1 MVIIILVSEYQ
12 ISEDIRLFHSIS
24 VVTFYDFSTDEIRY
38 LEFAGE
44 WREYP
49 TPS

>member
-1 MVIIILVSEYQ
+1 MVIIILVSEYKF
-12 ISEDIRLFHSIS
+12 SEDIRLFHSIL
-24 VVTFYDFSTDEIRY
+24 VVTFYDFSADEIRY

-49 TPS
+49 TTS